1 MPPCVTGRRSSVRR
15 TVTSVVSRI
24 GIASTSSGSSD
35 VASVV
40 PAVVQLEA
48 SAERGEPEA
57 DHLAAGV
64 AHEDDGAAGPGA
76 G

>member
-1 MPPCVTGRRSSVRR
+1 MPPWVTGRRSSVRR

-24 GIASTSSGSSD
+24 GTASTSSGSTTL
-35 VASVV
+35 VSV
-40 PAVVQLEA
+40 PAAVVQLEA
-48 SAERGEPEA
+48 SASEASAEA

-64 AHEDDGAAGPGA
+64 PHEDDGASGPGA